1 MGRSKGSF
9 GGSRGEEQ
17 RRTRATEKIIELA
30 ARPSDLVTLWNE
42 TTEVLADAVPFYW
55 APCYYSLD
63 PASLLTTSHYHKGL
77 DQFPADW
84 LANEYYQDDVNKLID
99 VATSP
104 AGISTLFEATGGQPS
119 SSPRWHANM
128 SLGGD
133 QELICRLRTADG
145 QVWGM
150 LGLYREPDRPLF
162 DEADKRL
169 LQNLAPHLA
178 AAVRRGLL
186 LGEATDPDSPDAP
199 GLVVLDDGW
208 QVISSTPGAERWLAD
223 LPDGDPSTGRL
234 PSAVQSV
241 AARALA
247 AGSDTAPRHQVAV
260 ARVLS
265 RSGTWVVLHGA
276 RMLTHGERH
285 VAVII
290 EAATRARI
298 FPLLVSAYGL
308 TEREQE
314 VTELVLAGSSTAEIA
329 TQLVISPH
337 TVQQHLKAIFDKTGV
352 NSRRDLV
359 GRIFFTHYEPRFR
372 DNETRT
378 STQQPLR
385 GGPYNPSN
393 ESPSPRSP
401 TYVPPECSAGR

>member
-1 MGRSKGSF
+1 M
-9 GGSRGEEQ
+9 
-17 RRTRATEKIIELA
+17 
-30 ARPSDLVTLWNE
+30 
-42 TTEVLADAVPFYW
+42 
-55 APCYYSLD
+55 
-63 PASLLTTSHYHKGL
+63 
-77 DQFPADW
+77 
-84 LANEYYQDDVNKLID
+84 
-99 VATSP
+99 
-104 AGISTLFEATGGQPS
+104 
-119 SSPRWHANM
+119 
-128 SLGGD
+128 
-133 QELICRLRTADG
+133 
-145 QVWGM
+145 
-150 LGLYREPDRPLF
+150 
-162 DEADKRL
+162 
-169 LQNLAPHLA
+169 
-178 AAVRRGLL
+178 
-186 LGEATDPDSPDAP
+186 
-199 GLVVLDDGW
+199 
-208 QVISSTPGAERWLAD
+208 
-223 LPDGDPSTGRL
+223 
-234 PSAVQSV
+234 
-241 AARALA
+241 
-247 AGSDTAPRHQVAV
+247 AV

-276 RMLTHGERH
+276 RMLTHGERQ

-393 ESPSPRSP
+393 DSPSPRSP
-401 TYVPPECSAGR
+401 TYVPPE